1 MEFAH
6 LPSFAAQR
14 WQPFAYRP
22 AALGQTPQPS
32 LPAPAPAAAAGPPSK
47 MSLLDIDGPLPSFA
61 TAVLA
66 CSATAI
72 LGYGFGTKKSRWS
85 TVFWALSGITGFKAL
100 VDLSRLR

>member
-6 LPSFAAQR
+6 LPSFAAPR
-14 WQPFAYRP
+14 WQPFGYRP
-22 AALGQTPQPS
+22 AALGQAQP
-32 LPAPAPAAAAGPPSK
+32 AVPAPAAPAATVPPPPK